1 MRKPFA
7 NCHQSKWLRDWR
19 GEPEASSGAEAVE
32 RARTLERRNG
42 VRLARN
48 PGKPDG
54 GGLACRN
61 RRRKLQSFILLFL
74 FFQKFFDVGNDLLR
88 RYSELL
94 KKRFGVVA
102 VVELF
107 F

>member
-61 RRRKLQSFILLFL
+61 RRRKLRIVMLAV
-74 FFQKFFDVGNDLLR
+74 QKFFDVGNDLLR